1 MNRSSLPVGL
11 STLKKWKDEKD
22 TLHFD
27 IAYQRHQGM
36 WGLPQK
42 SMLVWSILADS
53 YIPPIVLTKSEEDK
67 VDEKG
72 KSMSV
77 YSVLDGLQRLSN
89 LFDFLDD
96 KFQLHGSTPD
106 VDIDG
111 DTYTIRGS
119 FFSELPQELKN
130 LINSYKFSIQVVAN
144 ATEEELTMLFT
155 NINSGKE
162 LSVIQKAKPILGVEL
177 CEYFAKITS
186 SIFFSQGLNL
196 TASQALREEDLAIAL
211 QSLILMNEEYDDWKS
226 VSVAEC
232 FKYAEYLRGSMTS
245 QMKQDFKDAID
256 YMNVFSTKTKYL
268 RKNNVAV
275 IIKLAEQMLLEG
287 IEAEAYKSFLNEFFS
302 TDNEKYKEHSGSG
315 NVKRVNVE
323 ARYDILLSECY
334 KYFKLGDI
342 ENSKVDDNTC
352 SSDEDTPVSDDKD
365 INTNG
370 DGGCESGAGQDTGI
384 SA

>member
-1 MNRSSLPVGL
+1 MLMNRSSLPVGL

-27 IAYQRHQGM
+27 LAYQRHRGM

-53 YIPPIVLTKSEEDK
+53 YIPPIVLVKADEDK

-111 DTYTIRGS
+111 DSYIIRGS
-119 FFSELPQELKN
+119 LFSELPQEIQN
-130 LINSYKFSIQVVAN
+130 LINSYKFSIQVIAN
-144 ATEEELTMLFT
+144 ATEEELTMLYT
-155 NINSGKE
+155 NINSGRE
-162 LSVIQKAKPILGVEL
+162 LSVIQKAKPKLGVSL
-177 CEYFAKITS
+177 CDYFAEITS
-186 SIFFSQGLNL
+186 SVLFSQGLNL
-196 TASQALREEDLAIAL
+196 TASQALREENLAIAL
-211 QSLILMNEEYDDWKS
+211 QSLILMNDDYEDWKS

-245 QMKQDFKDAID
+245 QMKQDFKDVVD
-256 YMNVFSTKTKYL
+256 YMSVFDSKTKYL

-275 IIKLAEQMLLEG
+275 ILKLAEQMLLEG
-287 IEAEAYKSFLNEFFS
+287 IEAEAYRAFLNEFFS
-302 TDNEKYKEHSGSG
+302 KDNEEYKEHSGAG

-323 ARYDILLSECY
+323 ARYDILKRECY
-334 KYFKLGDI
+334 KYFNLGST
-342 ENSKVDDNTC
+342 ENSKVNDNQP
-352 SSDEDTPVSDDKD
+352 SLEGDVDEAV
-365 INTNG
+365 
-370 DGGCESGAGQDTGI
+370 
-384 SA
+384 

>member
-27 IAYQRHQGM
+27 LAYQRHQGM

-53 YIPPIVLTKSEEDK
+53 YIPPIVLVKADEDK

-111 DTYTIRGS
+111 DSYIIRGS
-119 FFSELPQELKN
+119 YFSDLPQEIQN
-130 LINSYKFSIQVVAN
+130 LINSYKFSIQVIAN
-144 ATEEELTMLFT
+144 ATEEELTMLYT
-155 NINSGKE
+155 NINSGRE
-162 LSVIQKAKPILGVEL
+162 LSVIQKAKPKLGVSL
-177 CEYFAKITS
+177 CDYFAEITS
-186 SIFFSQGLNL
+186 SVLFSQGLNL

-211 QSLILMNEEYDDWKS
+211 QSLIIMNDSYEDWKS

-245 QMKQDFKDAID
+245 QMKQDFKDVVD
-256 YMNVFSTKTKYL
+256 YMSVFDSKTKYL

-275 IIKLAEQMLLEG
+275 ILKLAEQMLLEG
-287 IEAEAYKSFLNEFFS
+287 IEAEAYRAFLNEFFS
-302 TDNEKYKEHSGSG
+302 TDNEDYKEHSGAG

-323 ARYDILLSECY
+323 ARYDILKRECY
-334 KYFKLGDI
+334 KYFNLGST
-342 ENSKVDDNTC
+342 ENSEVNDNQLSLEGDVD
-352 SSDEDTPVSDDKD
+352 EAV
-365 INTNG
+365 
-370 DGGCESGAGQDTGI
+370 
-384 SA
+384 